1 LNKSAK
7 ERIVAEL
14 HEKLK
19 DVKLAVLANYSGIK
33 VKDITGLRNDLRKA
47 ESELKVVK
55 NSLLSIALKDTEFLP
70 LDDHLKGPR
79 ALMMNFGDVVGP
91 TKILV
96 EFAKKNDKLEIA
108 AGVLDGRLLSKEQIK
123 ALAELPSRE
132 ILLGKLLSVMVGA
145 QTQLVT
151 VLSQFRGGS
160 YRCLKPID
168 LSKKK
173 IRHTIYRKGCSEQWQ
188 QQKRSRRKRLLV
200 LSKT

>member
-19 DVKLAVLANYSGIK
+19 DVKLAVLADYSGIK
-33 VKDITGLRNDLRKA
+33 VKDITDLRNELRKV

-55 NSLLSIALKDTEFLP
+55 NNLLSIALKETEFLP

-79 ALMMNFGDVVGP
+79 ALMMNFGDVVEP

-96 EFAKKNDKLEIA
+96 EFAKKNEKLEIE
-108 AGVLDGRLLSKEQIK
+108 AGVLDGRLLSREQIK

-132 ILLGKLLSVMVGA
+132 VLLGKLLSVMVGA

-151 VLSQFRGGS
+151 VLSAVPRGFVQV
-160 YRCLKPID
+160 LEA
-168 LSKKK
+168 
-173 IRHTIYRKGCSEQWQ
+173 H
-188 QQKRSRRKRLLV
+188 RLN
-200 LSKT
+200 KEDN

>member
-1 LNKSAK
+1 MNRSAK

-19 DVKLAVLANYSGIK
+19 DVKLAVLADYSGIK
-33 VKDITGLRNDLRKA
+33 VKDITGLRNELRKA

-132 ILLGKLLSVMVGA
+132 ILLGKLLSVLVGA

-151 VLSQFRGGS
+151 VLSAVPRGLVQVLEAH
-160 YRCLKPID
+160 RLKQ
-168 LSKKK
+168 
-173 IRHTIYRKGCSEQWQ
+173 ENN
-188 QQKRSRRKRLLV
+188 
-200 LSKT
+200 

>member
-123 ALAELPSRE
+123 ALAELPIRE

-151 VLSQFRGGS
+151 VLSAVPRGLVQVLEAH
-160 YRCLKPID
+160 RLKQ
-168 LSKKK
+168 
-173 IRHTIYRKGCSEQWQ
+173 EEN
-188 QQKRSRRKRLLV
+188 
-200 LSKT
+200 

>member
-1 LNKSAK
+1 MNKGAK
-7 ERIVAEL
+7 EHIVAEL

-19 DVKLAVLANYSGIK
+19 DVKLAVLAGYSGIK

-96 EFAKKNDKLEIA
+96 EFAKKNAKLEIE
-108 AGVLDGRLLSKEQIK
+108 AGVLDGKLLSREQIR

-132 ILLGKLLSVMVGA
+132 ILLGKLLSVMVGV

-151 VLSQFRGGS
+151 VLSAVPRGFVQVLEAH
-160 YRCLKPID
+160 RLK
-168 LSKKK
+168 KEKN
-173 IRHTIYRKGCSEQWQ
+173 
-188 QQKRSRRKRLLV
+188 
-200 LSKT
+200 

>member
-19 DVKLAVLANYSGIK
+19 DVKLAVLADYSGIK

-47 ESELKVVK
+47 ESEFTVVK
-55 NSLLSIALKDTEFLP
+55 NNLLSIALKDTEFLP

-79 ALMMNFGDVVGP
+79 ALMMNFGDVVEP

-96 EFAKKNDKLEIA
+96 EFAKKNDKLEIE
-108 AGVLDGRLLSKEQIK
+108 AGVLDGRLLNREQIK

-132 ILLGKLLSVMVGA
+132 VLLGKLLSVLIGV

-151 VLSQFRGGS
+151 VLSAVPRGLVQVLEAH
-160 YRCLKPID
+160 RLK
-168 LSKKK
+168 K
-173 IRHTIYRKGCSEQWQ
+173 ENN
-188 QQKRSRRKRLLV
+188 
-200 LSKT
+200 

>member
-1 LNKSAK
+1 MNKSAK

-19 DVKLAVLANYSGIK
+19 DVKLAVLADYSGIK
-33 VKDITGLRNDLRKA
+33 VKDITDLRNELRKA

-55 NSLLSIALKDTEFLP
+55 NNLLSIALKETDFLP

-79 ALMMNFGDVVGP
+79 VLMMNFGDVVEP

-96 EFAKKNDKLEIA
+96 EFAKKNEKLEIE
-108 AGVLDGRLLSKEQIK
+108 AGVLDGRLLSKAQIK

-151 VLSQFRGGS
+151 VLSAVPRGFVQV
-160 YRCLKPID
+160 LEA
-168 LSKKK
+168 
-173 IRHTIYRKGCSEQWQ
+173 H
-188 QQKRSRRKRLLV
+188 RLN
-200 LSKT
+200 KEDN